1 MVSVDCFSATAF
13 RRIYSPLR
21 ACATRIIPELNP
33 RGPQP
38 VNYNRYYSKSL
49 NKSRSRP
56 CVAVLYQ
63 ALDPP
68 TIGGVRKP
76 KKPGGYQDSGAD
88 IAYSL
93 SNCAEIDVI
102 SPVPA
107 PDPSKDIGWCWKDT
121 EEGILLAI
129 YEGATHLWANT
140 ILFASHPLQTSRSLD
155 RYQDF
160 IQVVG
165 QGPLVV
171 EKYDDKQYV
180 NDLLRQ
186 LGGFT
191 MPKAWCIHNG
201 QEIATAITGLPYPI
215 VAKPIRG
222 RGSQGVKVCYTPD
235 ELAAH
240 AENLLASSS
249 SIILEEFL
257 EGEEITI
264 TVMPPMQ
271 GRLEYWSLPIV
282 TRFNHHRG
290 IAPYNGVVAVTKNSR
305 VIADSELG
313 EAYIQARE
321 ECERAAH
328 VLGVTAPI
336 RIDARRVKDS
346 KDSKFALFDVNMK
359 PNMTGPGRPER
370 DDQASLTLLA
380 ASALG
385 WDYRELLRNILRTS
399 RSLRDLRALR
409 PRQAN

>member
-1 MVSVDCFSATAF
+1 MVSIGYFSATAF
-13 RRIYSPLR
+13 RQTRSPLR
-21 ACATRIIPELNP
+21 TCATRIISELSA

-38 VNYNRYYSKSL
+38 VSYNRYYSKSL
-49 NKSRSRP
+49 NKSNSRSR
-56 CVAVLYQ
+56 VAVLYQ

-68 TIGGVRKP
+68 IIDGVRKP

-88 IAYSL
+88 IAYCL

-102 SPVPA
+102 SPVPS
-107 PDPSKDIGWCWKDT
+107 PEPSKDVGWCFPDT
-121 EEGILLAI
+121 EAGILQAI

-171 EKYDDKQYV
+171 QKYDDKQYV

-191 MPKAWCIHNG
+191 MPKAWYIHNG
-201 QEIATAITGLPYPI
+201 QCTATEITSLPYPI

-222 RGSQGVKVCYTPD
+222 RGSQGVKVCYNPD

-240 AENLLASSS
+240 AEDLLASSS
-249 SIILEEFL
+249 SIIIEEFL

-264 TVMPPMQ
+264 TVMPPTQ
-271 GRLEYWSLPIV
+271 ARSEYWSLPIV
-282 TRFNHHRG
+282 TRFNHHEG

-305 VIADSELG
+305 AIVDSELD
-313 EAYIQARE
+313 EAYIQARD
-321 ECERAAH
+321 ECERAAQ

-359 PNMTGPGRPER
+359 PVKYYDWAWPAWQRRPSKL
-370 DDQASLTLLA
+370 DTVSDICFGL
-380 ASALG
+380 
-385 WDYRELLRNILRTS
+385 ELS
-399 RSLRDLRALR
+399 RPIKKYTVHLSFPEESKSSKA
-409 PRQAN
+409 